1 MIEQVTL
8 IKNISARSAP
18 RTEATLQADI
28 RHLLLTAQLGLE
40 DDDLQDIVLESP
52 VGDRRRIDIEV
63 GSCVIEVKKDL
74 RKGTVASEA
83 IEQLSGYVSA
93 REDATGCRYTGILT
107 DGAEWQCLQVV
118 GGIPQVVSKHLV
130 NTSRPNVDALL
141 VWLEGVLATAKDVP
155 PTPSE
160 ISRRLGAA
168 SSSYELDRASLMTL
182 FKNHS
187 RHPAVW
193 MKRKLWAKLLTTALG
208 AQFQDDDELFVEHTM
223 LVNSAEIIA
232 HAILGLDIRNI
243 QPASLVSGNKFAEHE
258 IYGVVEADFFDW
270 VVHVPEGEAFIR
282 ELARRLSRF
291 NWGEVQHDVLK
302 VLYQSVISAET
313 RKRLGE
319 YYTPDWLAERLV
331 NELIDKPLK
340 QQVLDPAC
348 GSGTFLFHAVRRYL
362 TAAEKAKSPLNE
374 TLEGLT
380 KHVIGM
386 DLHPVAVT
394 LARVTYLLAIGRDRI
409 TDPARG
415 VIQVPVYLGDSLQWK
430 HEDENLWSKGHL
442 VVKTDDQK
450 GLFDQDLRFPD
461 ELLDAPGVF
470 DGLVKELADK
480 ACQRTKGSKIP
491 SLKSLFQRH
500 AIPDSAHPT
509 LEETFVTMCRLHD
522 DGRDHIWGY
531 YIRNLARPVWLS
543 RKDNRVDILIGNPP
557 WLAYRHMTEEMQ
569 ETFRKMS
576 NERKLWHGADVAPHQ
591 DLSGLFI
598 ARAVELYLKNGGRFA
613 MVVPNAAIDR
623 GHFKGFRS
631 GVYPLTS
638 VSEPVY
644 VKFDTPWD
652 LRRIRPHFFPR
663 GAGVLFGE
671 RTLAKSL
678 FPTSVMNWSGKLV
691 AENGSWDE
699 VKDILE
705 SVLDTIAY
713 SPSDSP
719 YRKVFTQGA
728 IMSPRMIF
736 VVQQQSAGPLG
747 LREGKVAVAS
757 HRGANE
763 KKPWKELPD
772 MDGVVE
778 TEFVRPLYSSEGLV
792 PYRLLE
798 PRRAIIPI
806 DGKNLFD
813 GDDERMGLYPGLA
826 DWWAKGAALWEKHR
840 TKKCRLS
847 LLQQL
852 DYRGKMSKQLTPT
865 RERVVYTASGMH
877 LAAARLSDKRAVINN
892 SLYWA
897 NVASVSE
904 ARYLCAILNSAKMTE
919 LVRPFMSYGKDERH
933 FDLFV
938 WRVSI
943 PNFNKQDKIHIELVE
958 LAQKLE
964 NEIDTITIDDK
975 IHFAAGRRRIRE
987 HIESSNA
994 GHRIEEIVTEMLD

>member
-1 MIEQVTL
+1 MLL
-8 IKNISARSAP
+8 IAP
-18 RTEATLQADI
+18 
-28 RHLLLTAQLGLE
+28 LGLE
-40 DDDLQDIVLESP
+40 DDDLRDIVLESP
-52 VGDRRRIDIEV
+52 VGDRRRIDVEV

-74 RKGTVASEA
+74 RKGTVAPEA
-83 IEQLSGYVSA
+83 IAQLSGYVST

-107 DGAEWQCLQVV
+107 DGAEWRCLQVV
-118 GGIPQVVSKHLV
+118 GGIPEVVSTHLV
-130 NTSRPNVDALL
+130 SSTRPDIDALL
-141 VWLEGVLATAKDVP
+141 IWLEGVLATAKDVP
-155 PTPSE
+155 PTPVE
-160 ISRRLGAA
+160 ISRRLGAV
-168 SSSYELDRASLMTL
+168 SSSYELDRATLMTL
-182 FKNHS
+182 FQSHAK
-187 RHPAVW
+187 HPAVL

-208 AQFQDDDELFVEHTM
+208 SQFQDNDELFVEHTL

-232 HAILGLDIRNI
+232 HAILGLDIRDI

-282 ELARRLSRF
+282 ELARRLARF
-291 NWGEVQHDVLK
+291 NWDDVQHDVLK

-331 NELIDKPLK
+331 AESIDKPLK

-362 TAAEKAKSPLNE
+362 AAAEKAKTPLNE

-394 LARVTYLLAIGRDRI
+394 LARVTYLLAIGRNRI
-409 TDPARG
+409 SDPARG

-430 HEDENLWSKGHL
+430 HEDVNLWSQGHL
-442 VVKTDDQK
+442 VVKTDDNK
-450 GLFDQDLRFPD
+450 GLFDLDLRFPD
-461 ELLDAPGVF
+461 ELLDTPGVF
-470 DGLVKELADK
+470 DGLVKDLADK
-480 ACQRTKGSKIP
+480 ACQRAKGSKIP
-491 SLKSLFQRH
+491 PLKSLFQRH
-500 AIPDSAHPT
+500 AIPEDTHVT
-509 LEETFVTMCRLHD
+509 LQETFVTMCRLHD
-522 DGRDHIWGY
+522 EGRDHIWGY

-569 ETFRKMS
+569 KTFREMS
-576 NERKLWHGADVAPHQ
+576 EERKLWHGADVAPHQ

-598 ARAVELYLKNGGRFA
+598 ARAVELYLKVGGRFA

-623 GHFKGFRS
+623 GHFAGFRS
-631 GVYPLTS
+631 GIYPRAS
-638 VSEPVY
+638 GSEPVY
-644 VKFDTPWD
+644 VEFDTPWD
-652 LRRIRPHFFPR
+652 MRRIRPHFFPR
-663 GAGVLFGE
+663 GSGVVFGK
-671 RTLAKSL
+671 RSPALSAFPKSVVK
-678 FPTSVMNWSGKLV
+678 FPTSVVNWSGKLT
-691 AENGSWDE
+691 AENGSWDA
-699 VKDILE
+699 VKDVLE
-705 SVLDTIAY
+705 SEASTIAT
-713 SPSDSP
+713 SLSDSP
-719 YRKVFTQGA
+719 YKKIFTQGA

-747 LREGKVAVAS
+747 LRKGKVAVVS

-763 KKPWKELPD
+763 KKPWRDLPNLQ
-772 MDGVVE
+772 GVVE

-792 PYRLLE
+792 AYRLLD
-798 PRRAIIPI
+798 PRRAIIPS
-806 DGKNLFD
+806 DGESLFESA
-813 GDDERMGLYPGLA
+813 DDRMGLYPGLA
-826 DWWAKGAALWEKHR
+826 DWWGKGEALWENNR

-852 DYRGKMSKQLTPT
+852 DFHNKMSKQFPAT

-877 LAAARLSDKRAVINN
+877 LAAARLSDKRAVMNN

-897 NVASVSE
+897 NVASVKE
-904 ARYLCAILNSAKMTE
+904 AHFMCAILNSAKMTE

-938 WRVSI
+938 WRV
-943 PNFNKQDKIHIELVE
+943 PVPKFDQHDETHKKLVK
-958 LAQKLE
+958 LAQTLE
-964 NEIDTITIDDK
+964 TEIADFTIDTK
-975 IHFAAGRRRIRE
+975 KHFASGRRKVRE
-987 HIESSNA
+987 HIESSVA
-994 GHRIEEIVTEMLD
+994 GREIEEIVTEMLE